1 MRRMRAIC
9 VCLLLSVVPAF
20 SGDDWQK
27 KDFSAWNK
35 DEVFQV
41 LQDSPWVRRVAITP
55 PGAPELRGP
64 GIAETSSQTGFTD
77 DQVENATIARRGFKP
92 LNAIPDQIPKKVE
105 TLPVRPVLTAYL
117 KVRWHSSRTIREAVA
132 RYWELQ
138 GVASPEAAKRLVS
151 YQPEQYAIGL
161 GPVSVTAPTKEQGE
175 EALKR
180 VLKRIGDSAS
190 LIVDAGKP
198 LAPMAV
204 EVPHGISLTPAAG
217 ISLYFPLQLAGQPL
231 IPPDAKKARFRCEYE
246 LGGRVIQ
253 VDVEFDLAKMKRDSK
268 PDL

>member
-1 MRRMRAIC
+1 MRPARAIC
-9 VCLLLSVVPAF
+9 VCLLLCAVPAY
-20 SGDDWQK
+20 SGNDWQK
-27 KDFSAWNK
+27 KDFSAWSK

-41 LQDSPWVRRVAITP
+41 LQDSPWVRRVAINTSGP
-55 PGAPELRGP
+55 PALEGP
-64 GIAETSSQTGFTD
+64 GIAEKTSQTGFTD
-77 DQVENATIARRGFKP
+77 DQVENAAIARRDFKP
-92 LNAIPDQIPKKVE
+92 LNSIPDQIPKKIE
-105 TLPVRPVLTAYL
+105 TLPVRPVQTAYI
-117 KVRWHSSRTIREAVA
+117 KVRWLSSRTIREAVA
-132 RYWELQ
+132 RFWELQ

-175 EALKR
+175 EALNR

-190 LIVDAGKP
+190 LTVDFGKP

-217 ISLYFPLQLAGQPL
+217 IILYFPLQLAGQPL
-231 IPPDAKKARFRCEYE
+231 IPPDAKKARFRCDYE

-253 VDVEFDLAKMKRDSK
+253 VDVEFDLSKMKRESK
-268 PDL
+268 SDL